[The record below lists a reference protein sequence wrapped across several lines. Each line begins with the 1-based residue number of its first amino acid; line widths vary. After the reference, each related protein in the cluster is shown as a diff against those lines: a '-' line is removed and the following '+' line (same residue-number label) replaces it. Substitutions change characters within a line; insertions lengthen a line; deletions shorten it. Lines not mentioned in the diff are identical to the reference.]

1 MVLIDVD
8 ELLVLVTNVDLTDL
22 KSGTVR
28 VTLENTLPVLILSLG
43 KRLRFILRVGD
54 SSSITKNGVKPLTCS
69 I

>member
-43 KRLRFILRVGD
+43 KSLRFILRVGD
-54 SSSITKNGVKPLTCS
+54 SASITKNGVEPLTCS